1 MLTAGGFTV
10 SRSESWLATQ
20 LGGSS
25 DPGEADDRLFVERVR
40 LGGRLLLAGIAIV
53 FLGELV
59 FHPGERPMI
68 SLVQAINFVSVAIVL
83 RFLHD
88 PARRVSNLALSF
100 LAYAVTVLAV
110 GAVGIVAADATSPIV
125 LLVGLSVVTGT
136 LVPWNPVW
144 QLLSVVLVAAT
155 GIWTVGTIVQSPRNF
170 WLENIGAIAPTLGA
184 TVFISHALRRQ
195 RAAVARAE
203 RDRAS
208 REESLRDANRR
219 LEEEIQ
225 QHRRTE
231 DALRF
236 AVRELDHRVKNTLAT
251 VQAVADQTVRASSTM
266 GEFSEAFY
274 GRIQAIA
281 RIHIALADRRWEG
294 LTLTEL
300 IELVVGPYRHHAES
314 VSVECDGTFVS
325 SELVRVL
332 GMTLHELA
340 TNAAKYGALS
350 TKEGRV
356 AISSRL
362 DSNGAQ
368 RLRICWS
375 EHAGPRVSQPLRR
388 GFGTRLIEEALA
400 YEAEGAVMLR
410 FLAQGVRCEI
420 QIPVPAVVG

>member
-1 MLTAGGFTV
+1 M

-40 LGGRLLLAGIAIV
+40 LGGRLLLAGIAIIFV
-53 FLGELV
+53 GELV
-59 FHPGERPMI
+59 LHPLERPLI
-68 SLVQAINFVSVAIVL
+68 SLVQGINFVTVAIAL

-88 PARRVSNLALSF
+88 PTRRALNLALAF
-100 LAYAVTVLAV
+100 IAYAVTVLAV
-110 GAVGIVAADATSPIV
+110 GAVGIVAKDATGPIV
-125 LLVGLSVVTGT
+125 LLVGLAVVTAT
-136 LVPWNPVW
+136 LVPWNPGW
-144 QLLSVVLVAAT
+144 QLLSVLLVAAT
-155 GIWTVGTIVQSPRNF
+155 GVWTVGTLDQSPRSL
-170 WLENIGAIAPTLGA
+170 WLEKLGA
-184 TVFISHALRRQ
+184 LAPALGSTVFISHALRRQ

-203 RDRAS
+203 RDRRS
-208 REESLRDANRR
+208 REDSLREANRR

-266 GEFSEAFY
+266 GEFSEAFQ

-281 RIHIALADRRWEG
+281 RIHTALAGHRWEG

-314 VSVECDGTFVS
+314 VAVECDGTFVS

-332 GMTLHELA
+332 GMALHELA

-362 DSNGAQ
+362 DSNGVQ
-368 RLRICWS
+368 GLRICWT
-375 EHAGPRVSQPLRR
+375 EHAGPRVHQPLRR
-388 GFGTRLIEEALA
+388 GLGMKLIEEALA
-400 YEAEGAVMLR
+400 YEAEGAVRLH
-410 FLAQGVRCEI
+410 FFAQGLRCEI
-420 QIPVPAVVG
+420 RIPVPSVIG